1 VTNRIAWLTGVPL
14 IALIS
19 SGCSLMAVPATGPHQ
34 SVRTTTTVL
43 LHGKPLELHLAA
55 PVAPAN
61 GGVLVLYA
69 SGDGGWFGAA
79 VDMFKQIADDGY
91 YVVGFSSK
99 AFLHIERPRGALVGV
114 RELAAE
120 YRRITRS
127 ARVALGLDDSVPV
140 VLTGWSRGAAFAVL
154 VASEPPSGRG
164 GVAGVVA
171 IGMTAGENLRLD
183 DADDDDDGE
192 VAETTKSGHPLFQ
205 PYTRIAQLGDRPCVV
220 IQATHDHY
228 LPALR
233 AHALF
238 GEDTPTRRFYSI
250 DAKNH
255 RFSGGREAFATALT
269 EALHF
274 VVSSVQRSERST
286 PDEPSPTPQ
295 DTWRRRAVHP

>member
-1 VTNRIAWLTGVPL
+1 MIAGGCPTVEAFVTSHWTAWHLGVPL
-14 IALIS
+14 LAIIS
-19 SGCSLMAVPATGPHQ
+19 AGCGVMARPAASPHQ
-34 SVRTTTTVL
+34 SVRTTTTTAL

-154 VASEPPSGRG
+154 VASEPTPGP

-183 DADDDDDGE
+183 EAHDDDDSGE
-192 VAETTKSGHPLFQ
+192 PVDTKGGHPLFQ
-205 PYTRIAQLGDRPCVV
+205 PYARIAQLGDRPCVV

-228 LPALR
+228 LPASR
-233 AHALF
+233 AHTLF
-238 GEDTPTRRFYSI
+238 GDDTPTRRFYSI
-250 DAKNH
+250 DARNH
-255 RFSGGREAFATALT
+255 RFSGGRAAFATALT
-269 EALHF
+269 EALRF
-274 VVSSVQRSERST
+274 VVHSRELAERGT
-286 PDEPSPTPQ
+286 P
-295 DTWRRRAVHP
+295 